1 MVLWP
6 IILGSALGGGLL
18 VLHGFSKCKAAS
30 EQMLKPYREMLKA
43 VAARKSHHKGDQA
56 NSSTGKR
63 DSEAAT
69 GDFNDH

>member
-18 VLHGFSKCKAAS
+18 LLHALGKSKAAS
-30 EQMLKPYREMLKA
+30 ERMLMSYREMLKE

-69 GDFNDH
+69 GDFEDG